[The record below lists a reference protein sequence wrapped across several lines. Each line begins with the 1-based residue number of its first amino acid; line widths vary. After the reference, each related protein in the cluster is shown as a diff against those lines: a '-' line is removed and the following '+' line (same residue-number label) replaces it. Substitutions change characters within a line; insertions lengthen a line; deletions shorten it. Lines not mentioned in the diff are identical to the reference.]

1 MPGEISGGVGTGA
14 GDTTGTGGAGDTTG
28 TGGAGDTTG
37 TGEDFDFETYL
48 NEWWAG
54 IMAEQEAQQAAQEA
68 ARQAAIDQAATMAGQ
83 YTLTGPSIGYNPYE
97 SGQYASSPYG
107 TAGVPEMGGITTIP
121 VPATYSYKAPGTT

>member
-1 MPGEISGGVGTGA
+1 MPGEISGGVGT
-14 GDTTGTGGAGDTTG
+14 GAGDTTG